1 MKLAIIMHKAS
12 LDSCALS
19 LVEILE
25 QTKAITINPFFL
37 EHNGHIKC
45 GARTPFQGPGGSWLF
60 SPETGDTE
68 TLKKSPGTAERMA
81 SLSPIKSNL
90 ATVAKIYQDLRE
102 APKTHPYCKRV
113 ADMSHKNA

>member
-1 MKLAIIMHKAS
+1 MHKAS

-25 QTKAITINPFFL
+25 QTKIIIINLEL
-37 EHNGHIKC
+37 EHMVISIVGK
-45 GARTPFQGPGGSWLF
+45 RTPFQGPGGSWLF

-81 SLSPIKSNL
+81 SLTRRL
-90 ATVAKIYQDLRE
+90 
-102 APKTHPYCKRV
+102 H
-113 ADMSHKNA
+113 

>member
-1 MKLAIIMHKAS
+1 MWGKDPIPRTWRILA
-12 LDSCALS
+12 
-19 LVEILE
+19 
-25 QTKAITINPFFL
+25 
-37 EHNGHIKC
+37 
-45 GARTPFQGPGGSWLF
+45 LF
-60 SPETGDTE
+60 SGDTE